1 MSLCKR
7 KRGTPQA
14 KPSEPDLIVVK
25 GLAPPA
31 EAAVID
37 ELPPA
42 AVLLTLAAQ
51 VVCDP

>member
-1 MSLCKR
+1 MSLCE
-7 KRGTPQA
+7 RGAPQA
-14 KPSEPDLIVVK
+14 KPQAPDLIVVK
-25 GLAPPA
+25 GLAPPT